1 MNKIVLS
8 LIALALLSISTNAQ
22 KINWISMNEALE
34 LQKKNPKKIM
44 VDVYTNWCGPC
55 KMLDKQTFQNK
66 DVANY
71 VNENFYAVKFNAEG
85 NESITYKEREF
96 LNPYYDASKPNK
108 RNSSHQF
115 ADYLGVRGY
124 PTVAFFDEQS
134 GFLYPLTGFYKPNEL
149 EFYLKL
155 FINNKHK
162 EIKTKEDF
170 QEYYD
175 TFTPEFKAK

>member
-1 MNKIVLS
+1 MKKI
-8 LIALALLSISTNAQ
+8 LLSIILVAFLSTSITAQ
-22 KINWISMNEALE
+22 KINWITMNEALA

-71 VNENFYAVKFNAEG
+71 VNENFYAVKFNGEG
-85 NESITYKEREF
+85 NESLTYKENEF
-96 LNPYYDASKPNK
+96 TNPNYDASKANK

-115 ADYLGVRGY
+115 ADYLGLRGY
-124 PTVAFFDEQS
+124 PTIAFFDDNSE
-134 GFLYPLTGFYKPNEL
+134 FLYPLTGFYKPNEL

-155 FINNKHK
+155 FVNNKHK
-162 EIKTKEDF
+162 EIKTKEEF
-170 QEYYD
+170 QEYYNA
-175 TFTPEFKAK
+175 FKPEFKVK